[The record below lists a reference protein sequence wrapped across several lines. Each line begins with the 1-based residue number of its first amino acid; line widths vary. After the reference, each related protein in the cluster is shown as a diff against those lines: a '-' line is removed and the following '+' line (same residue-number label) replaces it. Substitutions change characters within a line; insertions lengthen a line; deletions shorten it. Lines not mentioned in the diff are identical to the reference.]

1 MGWVRK
7 WWAQPDHYRWLSGY
21 LGYRNVRVFTRYMMA
36 AVVVSLG
43 AVPLLIMWTPFG
55 PKGPVGQ
62 AIGAFVTICC
72 AATATMWLTR
82 WPSRRQSVVFVVVS
96 NAGIAATCLLVYT
109 TPGMSLLGCTAF
121 AALAG
126 YVAFF
131 HTSRYLAL
139 VLMTATATSIACAVQ
154 LATSESVLVA
164 LAALLIIAVGVL
176 AVPFSVHVLVHLL
189 GDDAL
194 KSHTDPLTG
203 LRNRRGFYRS
213 VRELTRGSAHA
224 TEPYL
229 SVIMIDLDGFK
240 KVNDTRGHTSGDRV
254 LVAVAD
260 RLRHT
265 TRRRAVI
272 ARVGGE
278 EFLIAEMTQPG
289 EGQTIAERL
298 RQEVAAI
305 PWGATASVGVAS
317 VSRDDTVDLD
327 TRTVVDH
334 LVDAADVAM
343 YEAKRAGG
351 NQTRRAESI
360 EIHSR

>member
-1 MGWVRK
+1 
-7 WWAQPDHYRWLSGY
+7 
-21 LGYRNVRVFTRYMMA
+21 
-36 AVVVSLG
+36 
-43 AVPLLIMWTPFG
+43 
-55 PKGPVGQ
+55 
-62 AIGAFVTICC
+62 
-72 AATATMWLTR
+72 
-82 WPSRRQSVVFVVVS
+82 
-96 NAGIAATCLLVYT
+96 
-109 TPGMSLLGCTAF
+109 
-121 AALAG
+121 
-126 YVAFF
+126 
-131 HTSRYLAL
+131 
-139 VLMTATATSIACAVQ
+139 
-154 LATSESVLVA
+154 
-164 LAALLIIAVGVL
+164 
-176 AVPFSVHVLVHLL
+176 
-189 GDDAL
+189 
-194 KSHTDPLTG
+194 
-203 LRNRRGFYRS
+203 
-213 VRELTRGSAHA
+213 
-224 TEPYL
+224 
-229 SVIMIDLDGFK
+229 MIDLDGFK

-278 EFLIAEMTQPG
+278 EFLIAEMTQSG

-317 VSRDDTVDLD
+317 ISRDDIVDLD

-351 NQTRRAESI
+351 NRTRRAESI

>member
-1 MGWVRK
+1 MSTTTALLSSGLGLVAASAAAGYVMASHQMR
-7 WWAQPDHYRWLSGY
+7 AQLRIDGLTGVANRAGILAA
-21 LGYRNVRVFTRYMMA
+21 LDRRV
-36 AVVVSLG
+36 
-43 AVPLLIMWTPFG
+43 
-55 PKGPVGQ
+55 
-62 AIGAFVTICC
+62 
-72 AATATMWLTR
+72 TATE
-82 WPSRRQSVVFVVVS
+82 PFVVV
-96 NAGIAATCLLVYT
+96 LL
-109 TPGMSLLGCTAF
+109 
-121 AALAG
+121 
-126 YVAFF
+126 
-131 HTSRYLAL
+131 
-139 VLMTATATSIACAVQ
+139 
-154 LATSESVLVA
+154 
-164 LAALLIIAVGVL
+164 
-176 AVPFSVHVLVHLL
+176 
-189 GDDAL
+189 
-194 KSHTDPLTG
+194 
-203 LRNRRGFYRS
+203 
-213 VRELTRGSAHA
+213 
-224 TEPYL
+224 
-229 SVIMIDLDGFK
+229 DLDGFK

-278 EFLIAEMTQPG
+278 ESLIAEMTQPG

-317 VSRDDTVDLD
+317 VSRDDAVDLD

>member
-1 MGWVRK
+1 
-7 WWAQPDHYRWLSGY
+7 
-21 LGYRNVRVFTRYMMA
+21 
-36 AVVVSLG
+36 
-43 AVPLLIMWTPFG
+43 
-55 PKGPVGQ
+55 
-62 AIGAFVTICC
+62 
-72 AATATMWLTR
+72 
-82 WPSRRQSVVFVVVS
+82 
-96 NAGIAATCLLVYT
+96 
-109 TPGMSLLGCTAF
+109 
-121 AALAG
+121 
-126 YVAFF
+126 
-131 HTSRYLAL
+131 
-139 VLMTATATSIACAVQ
+139 LMTATATSIACAVQ
-154 LATSESVLVA
+154 LATTQSELVA
-164 LAALLIIAVGVL
+164 VAAVLIIAVGVL

-213 VRELTRGSAHA
+213 VRELTRASSVA

-240 KVNDTRGHTSGDRV
+240 QVNDTRGHTTGDRV

-260 RLRHT
+260 RLRRT

-278 EFLIAEMTQPG
+278 EFLIAEMTQSG
-289 EGQTIAERL
+289 EGQTIAEQL
-298 RQEVAAI
+298 RREVAAI

-317 VSRDDTVDLD
+317 ISRDDTVDLD

-343 YEAKRAGG
+343 YQAKRAGG
-351 NQTRRAESI
+351 NRTHGAESI
-360 EIHSR
+360 QIHSR

>member
-1 MGWVRK
+1 MRK

-21 LGYRNVRVFTRYMMA
+21 LGHRNVRVFTRYMMA
-36 AVVVSLG
+36 AVVVALG
-43 AVPLLIMWTPFG
+43 SVPALIIWTPFG
-55 PKGPVGQ
+55 PDGP
-62 AIGAFVTICC
+62 IGRTISALVVVCC
-72 AATATMWLTR
+72 AAMAILWLTR
-82 WPSRRQSVVFVVVS
+82 WPSRRQSVLFVVVS
-96 NAGIAATCLLVYT
+96 NAGIAATCLLVYA
-109 TPGMSLLGCTAF
+109 TPAMSLLGCTAF

-139 VLMTATATSIACAVQ
+139 VLMTATATSIACAVE
-154 LATSESVLVA
+154 LAMTESVLVA

-213 VRELTRGSAHA
+213 VRELTKVSAHT

-229 SVIMIDLDGFK
+229 SVIMMDLDGFK
-240 KVNDTRGHTSGDRV
+240 QVNDSRGHTTGDRV
-254 LVAVAD
+254 LVEVAD
-260 RLRHT
+260 RLRHA
-265 TRRRAVI
+265 TRGRAVI
-272 ARVGGE
+272 ARIGGE

-289 EGQTIAERL
+289 EGQTLAERL
-298 RQEVAAI
+298 RKEIAAI

-317 VSRDDTVDLD
+317 IGRDDIADLD
-327 TRTVVDH
+327 IRAVIDR
-334 LVDAADVAM
+334 LVDAADAAM

-351 NQTRRAESI
+351 NQMRWAESI

>member
-1 MGWVRK
+1 
-7 WWAQPDHYRWLSGY
+7 L
-21 LGYRNVRVFTRYMMA
+21 
-36 AVVVSLG
+36 
-43 AVPLLIMWTPFG
+43 
-55 PKGPVGQ
+55 
-62 AIGAFVTICC
+62 
-72 AATATMWLTR
+72 
-82 WPSRRQSVVFVVVS
+82 PS
-96 NAGIAATCLLVYT
+96 
-109 TPGMSLLGCTAF
+109 
-121 AALAG
+121 
-126 YVAFF
+126 
-131 HTSRYLAL
+131 
-139 VLMTATATSIACAVQ
+139 
-154 LATSESVLVA
+154 
-164 LAALLIIAVGVL
+164 
-176 AVPFSVHVLVHLL
+176 HVLVHLL

-224 TEPYL
+224 TDPYL

-272 ARVGGE
+272 ARVGDE
-278 EFLIAEMTQPG
+278 EFLIAEMTQSG

-317 VSRDDTVDLD
+317 ISRDDIVDLD

-343 YEAKRAGG
+343 YQANVPAGTERAGP
-351 NQTRRAESI
+351 RA
-360 EIHSR
+360 SRFTADRQAHELAGITLALLT

>member
-1 MGWVRK
+1 
-7 WWAQPDHYRWLSGY
+7 
-21 LGYRNVRVFTRYMMA
+21 MMA
-36 AVVVSLG
+36 AVVASLG
-43 AVPLLIMWTPFG
+43 AVPVLIMWTPYG
-55 PKGPVGQ
+55 PNGPIGW
-62 AIGAFVTICC
+62 AISTLVIICC
-72 AATATMWLTR
+72 AAMATMWLAR

-139 VLMTATATSIACAVQ
+139 VLTTATATSIACAVE
-154 LATSESVLVA
+154 LAVTESSLVA

-213 VRELTRGSAHA
+213 VRELTNGSTHV

-229 SVIMIDLDGFK
+229 SVIMVDLDGFK
-240 KVNDTRGHTSGDRV
+240 QVNDTRGHTTGDRF

-289 EGQTIAERL
+289 EGHAIAERV

-317 VSRDDTVDLD
+317 VSRDDTLNLD
-327 TRTVVDH
+327 PRTVVEH
-334 LVDAADVAM
+334 LVDAADAAM

-351 NQTRRAESI
+351 NRTRWADSI